1 MNALLETNFHP
12 NNFNNFNN
20 INDFQQCN
28 NFQNNSNNSF
38 FNSNINCFPNMMK
51 NNMYNMNNYNMMN
64 QNNMMLNT
72 NSINMN
78 CYPNQ
83 INNMNNINMNN
94 MTNTITVMRNNL
106 TNKNNNINLN
116 NNNGI
121 FNGLNNTT
129 FNNMNVMNNNMNVM
143 NNNMMNN
150 NINNI
155 QPMFNVTNSMN
166 NIESNF
172 CLKDSINNTCMDNN
186 SNMMNN
192 NLYNSVNMMNI
203 NNPNCLNNFNFMNN
217 YFHNNFY
224 NNNMNLANSFNNIT
238 LSKKADDFSQGIC
251 FDLSGLS
258 NTCKLFLNEINIIFA
273 FTTTQ
278 TINFNAKSNERLSDI
293 LNRFKNNSQCPEKLK
308 NEIFYCYHNG
318 SKVYMDKTL
327 EESGIKDGDRILIII
342 KESKKDE
349 NDKEDE
355 KENKIENNNLS
366 LVKLSSSGIIIKEH
380 IHNLVYCINT
390 FNWKC
395 NLCKIKYDKLKPKYF
410 CSLCNYSMCENCHN
424 MRNYPKKKEFPDNID
439 NSNITINKKYLKTVY
454 HKHILYYSRTSR
466 DSTELQ
472 QWYCNNCQ
480 EEFEND
486 VWSFYCTKC
495 DYDLC
500 KKCAGFT

>member
-20 INDFQQCN
+20 INDFQISN
-28 NFQNNSNNSF
+28 NFQNNNNNSF

-94 MTNTITVMRNNL
+94 MTNTISNMRNNL

-116 NNNGI
+116 NNNSI
-121 FNGLNNTT
+121 INGLNNTT
-129 FNNMNVMNNNMNVM
+129 FNNMNAI

-155 QPMFNVTNSMN
+155 QPMFNATNSMN

-172 CLKDSINNTCMDNN
+172 CLKDSINNTCMNNN

-192 NLYNSVNMMNI
+192 NLYNSMNMNI
-203 NNPNCLNNFNFMNN
+203 NNPNCLNNFIFMNN
-217 YFHNNFY
+217 YFNNNFS
-224 NNNMNLANSFNNIT
+224 NNNMNLSNSFNNIT

-349 NDKEDE
+349 NDTEDE
-355 KENKIENNNLS
+355 KEKNIENNDLS
-366 LVKLSSSGIIIKEH
+366 LVKISSFGIIIKEH

-466 DSTELQ
+466 DSTELK

>member
-1 MNALLETNFHP
+1 M
-12 NNFNNFNN
+12 
-20 INDFQQCN
+20 
-28 NFQNNSNNSF
+28 
-38 FNSNINCFPNMMK
+38 
-51 NNMYNMNNYNMMN
+51 NMN
-64 QNNMMLNT
+64 
-72 NSINMN
+72 
-78 CYPNQ
+78 
-83 INNMNNINMNN
+83 
-94 MTNTITVMRNNL
+94 
-106 TNKNNNINLN
+106 
-116 NNNGI
+116 
-121 FNGLNNTT
+121 F
-129 FNNMNVMNNNMNVM
+129 
-143 NNNMMNN
+143 
-150 NINNI
+150 
-155 QPMFNVTNSMN
+155 
-166 NIESNF
+166 
-172 CLKDSINNTCMDNN
+172 
-186 SNMMNN
+186 
-192 NLYNSVNMMNI
+192 
-203 NNPNCLNNFNFMNN
+203 NNPNCLNNFIFMNN
-217 YFHNNFY
+217 YFNNNFS
-224 NNNMNLANSFNNIT
+224 NNNMNLSNSFNNIT

-349 NDKEDE
+349 NDIEDE
-355 KENKIENNNLS
+355 KEKNIENNDLS
-366 LVKLSSSGIIIKEH
+366 LVKISSFGIIIKEH
-380 IHNLVYCINT
+380 IHNLVYCLNT

-410 CSLCNYSMCENCHN
+410 CSLCNYSMCENCYN

-466 DSTELQ
+466 DSTELK

>member
-28 NFQNNSNNSF
+28 NFQNNNNNSF
-38 FNSNINCFPNMMK
+38 FNSNINCFPNMMN
-51 NNMYNMNNYNMMN
+51 NNMYSMNNYNMMN

-83 INNMNNINMNN
+83 INNMNNFNMNN
-94 MTNTITVMRNNL
+94 MTNTISNMRNDL
-106 TNKNNNINLN
+106 MNKNNNINLN
-116 NNNGI
+116 NNNSI
-121 FNGLNNTT
+121 INGLNNTY
-129 FNNMNVMNNNMNVM
+129 FNNMNVMNNNMM

-155 QPMFNVTNSMN
+155 QPMFNGTNSMN

-172 CLKDSINNTCMDNN
+172 CLKDSINNTCMNNN

-192 NLYNSVNMMNI
+192 NLYNSMNMNI
-203 NNPNCLNNFNFMNN
+203 NNPNCLNNFIFMNN
-217 YFHNNFY
+217 YFNNNFS
-224 NNNMNLANSFNNIT
+224 NNNMNLSNSFNNIT

-278 TINFNAKSNERLSDI
+278 TINFKAKSNEKLSDI
-293 LNRFKNNSQCPEKLK
+293 INRFKNNSQCPEKLK

-349 NDKEDE
+349 NYIEDE
-355 KENKIENNNLS
+355 KEKNIENNDLS
-366 LVKLSSSGIIIKEH
+366 LVKISSFGIIIKEH
-380 IHNLVYCINT
+380 IHNLVYCLNT

-466 DSTELQ
+466 DSTELK

>member
-1 MNALLETNFHP
+1 MTALLETNFHP

-51 NNMYNMNNYNMMN
+51 NNMYSMNNYNMMN

-83 INNMNNINMNN
+83 INNMNNFNMNN
-94 MTNTITVMRNNL
+94 MTNTISNMRNDL
-106 TNKNNNINLN
+106 MNKNNNINLN
-116 NNNGI
+116 NNNSI
-121 FNGLNNTT
+121 INGLNNTY
-129 FNNMNVMNNNMNVM
+129 FNNMNVMNNY
-143 NNNMMNN
+143 MMNN

-155 QPMFNVTNSMN
+155 QPMFNGTNSMN

-172 CLKDSINNTCMDNN
+172 CLKDSINNTCMNNN

-192 NLYNSVNMMNI
+192 NLYNSMNMNF
-203 NNPNCLNNFNFMNN
+203 NNPNCLNNFIFMNN
-217 YFHNNFY
+217 YFNNNFS
-224 NNNMNLANSFNNIT
+224 NNNMNLSNSFNNIT

-278 TINFNAKSNERLSDI
+278 TINFKAKSNERLSDI

-466 DSTELQ
+466 DSTELK

>member
-28 NFQNNSNNSF
+28 NFQNNNNNSF
-38 FNSNINCFPNMMK
+38 FNSNINCFPNMMN
-51 NNMYNMNNYNMMN
+51 NNMYSMNNYNMMN
-64 QNNMMLNT
+64 PNNMMLNT

-94 MTNTITVMRNNL
+94 MTNTISNMRNNL

-116 NNNGI
+116 NNNSI
-121 FNGLNNTT
+121 INGLNNTT
-129 FNNMNVMNNNMNVM
+129 FNNMNVM

-155 QPMFNVTNSMN
+155 QPMFNATNSMN

-172 CLKDSINNTCMDNN
+172 CLKDSINNTCMNNN

-192 NLYNSVNMMNI
+192 NLYNSMNMNF
-203 NNPNCLNNFNFMNN
+203 NNPNCLNNSIFMNN
-217 YFHNNFY
+217 YFNNNFS
-224 NNNMNLANSFNNIT
+224 NNNMNLSNSFNNIT

-349 NDKEDE
+349 NDIEDE
-355 KENKIENNNLS
+355 KEKNIENNDLS
-366 LVKLSSSGIIIKEH
+366 LVKISSFGIIIKEH
-380 IHNLVYCINT
+380 IHNLVYCLNT

-466 DSTELQ
+466 DSTELK